1 MAITLQTEAY
11 GPHVSQCGDLYLP
24 DRNLRGVICLLH
36 GGFWRMP
43 YGREELD
50 PLARTLCSDGFAV
63 WNLEYRRIG
72 GDGGWPNTFID
83 VAAGID
89 HLTDMNLP
97 LSRLIVAGHSAG
109 GHLALWS
116 AKRDGFPGIKAPR
129 ICPKLIIGLAPI
141 ADLIGG
147 DTLHLGNGA
156 IRSLIGSGPANQG
169 ADRYKLV
176 SPHERVPLGIRQV
189 IIHGEL
195 DNFVP
200 ITLSERYVEAAHAAG
215 DDIKLIRLPKS
226 GHMEFLDPESEATRL
241 LRASLD

>member
-1 MAITLQTEAY
+1 MAITLHTEAY
-11 GPHVSQCGDLYLP
+11 GPHISQRGDLYLP
-24 DRNLRGVICLLH
+24 ERNPRGVICLLH

-43 YGREELD
+43 YGREELN

-72 GDGGWPNTFID
+72 GDGGWPNTFLD

-89 HLTDMNLP
+89 HLANINLP

-116 AKRDGFPGIKAPR
+116 AKRDGFPGLEAPG
-129 ICPKLIIGLAPI
+129 IHPKLIIGLAPI

-147 DTLHLGNGA
+147 DKLDLGNGA
-156 IRSLIGSGPANQG
+156 IGNLIGSDPTNQC
-169 ADRYKLV
+169 ADRYRLV
-176 SPHERVPLGIRQV
+176 SPHERVPLGVRQV
-189 IIHGEL
+189 IIHGEQ

-215 DDIKLIRLPKS
+215 DDIKLIRLAKS
-226 GHMEFLDPESEATRL
+226 GHMEFLDPESEATQIFL
-241 LRASLD
+241 ASLN